1 MSFNKKYIHEL
12 DIVIKA
18 IEDRPK
24 TYYAQNIKADMFI
37 GPSDSIK
44 LTNEF
49 IEKYS
54 EDPEQD
60 FSELTAK
67 YKN

>member
-1 MSFNKKYIHEL
+1 MSFIKKYLQNVDQIIE
-12 DIVIKA
+12 A
-18 IEDRPK
+18 INVSPK
-24 TYYAQNIKADMFI
+24 LYYIGNYKVDAFI
-37 GPSDSIK
+37 GSKDSIN

-60 FSELTAK
+60 FSELTTK